1 MAENNG
7 VLVVIPARLASTRLP
22 RKPLLSIA
30 GQPMIAHVLARAR
43 EAAVGPVIV
52 ATDSSEIADVIG
64 MEGGTAVMTRSD
76 HPSGSDRVYEAV
88 ESYDP
93 EKRFKIIVNL
103 QGDLPLIEP
112 RAILAVADL
121 MAGGPADI
129 GTLVNEITEEH
140 EVNDANVVKAVLSP
154 LGGNRFRALY
164 FTRAAA
170 PTGEGP
176 LYHHVGIYAYRR
188 TALTQFIGL
197 PPSVLEKREKL
208 EQLRALEADMRIDA
222 ALVDIAP
229 FGVDTPA
236 DLQRVRD
243 VMGDAQP
250 V

>member
-64 MEGGTAVMTRSD
+64 REGGTAVMTRSD

-103 QGDLPLIEP
+103 QG
-112 RAILAVADL
+112 
-121 MAGGPADI
+121 
-129 GTLVNEITEEH
+129 NEITEEH

-154 LGGNRFRALY
+154 LGGNRFRAIY

-208 EQLRALEADMRIDA
+208 EQLRALEAGMRIDA